1 MNLFEL
7 PPVRVSADMALF
19 VIADLHLSLGADKP
33 MDVFPGWNDYVQRLE
48 KNWNSLIKPEDTVV
62 LAGDISW
69 AMNLE
74 DALEDFAFIH
84 SLPGEKIIMK
94 GNHDYWWSTR
104 NKADSFFAAHG
115 FTSLRILHNCAYR
128 VGERALCGTRGWLY
142 NSESAEDRKIV
153 LRESGRL
160 LASIEEGKK
169 LGGELTVFLHYP
181 PVYDTMECREIL
193 DLLVEQGV
201 KECYFGHIHG
211 QYAAKKA
218 LVGEYRGVRMRL
230 ISADFVNFC
239 PVLVSL

>member
-62 LAGDISW
+62 IAGDISW

-128 VGERALCGTRGWLY
+128 VGERALCVPGAGSTIPNRRRIEKSSCGNPGGCSLPL
-142 NSESAEDRKIV
+142 RK
-153 LRESGRL
+153 EKSW
-160 LASIEEGKK
+160 EG
-169 LGGELTVFLHYP
+169 
-181 PVYDTMECREIL
+181 
-193 DLLVEQGV
+193 
-201 KECYFGHIHG
+201 
-211 QYAAKKA
+211 
-218 LVGEYRGVRMRL
+218 
-230 ISADFVNFC
+230 S
-239 PVLVSL
+239 